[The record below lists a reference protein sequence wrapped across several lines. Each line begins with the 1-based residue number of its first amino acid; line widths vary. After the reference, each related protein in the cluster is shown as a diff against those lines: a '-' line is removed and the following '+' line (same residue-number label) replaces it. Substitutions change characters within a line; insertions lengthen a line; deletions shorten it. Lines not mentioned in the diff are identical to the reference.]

1 MKIKKLLCAVLAAVA
16 VLPTVSA
23 FAATEDPVEFST
35 VDEMNGQ
42 VYVAQYFSTQQGLYF
57 KGANVTTRSI
67 PYSALKFSTTQFC
80 CYGNRFYYMNMEPC
94 DGISKIYSC
103 DANGNDEIMIAN
115 NASAGSS
122 AFIVDNNIYYN
133 AYSSVLDWTGNY
145 FGREYYGGIYKINL
159 ATGDWQ
165 RVVTDNNAI
174 MRFCDGDY
182 IYYEIIGDSSG
193 YYKIDT
199 NGNYCSYADYYADEF
214 AYNKYEYNISSYRLT
229 GRRMYY
235 IDKNDTLY
243 SKTRNG
249 GDLHQIK
256 RIETGMS
263 SDIVKVTKNYIYY
276 ITQWSEDPYV
286 WLYRI
291 DRN

>member
-1 MKIKKLLCAVLAAVA
+1 MKIKKLLCAALAAVA
-16 VLPTVSA
+16 VVPTVSA
-23 FAATEDPVEFST
+23 FAATEDPVQFST

-165 RVVTDNNAI
+165 RLVTDSDAS
-174 MRFCDGDY
+174 MWFCDGDY
-182 IYYEIIGDSSG
+182 IYYSAGDS
-193 YYKIDT
+193 YYQIDT
-199 NGNYCSYADYYADEF
+199 NGNYCHYANSYGDEF
-214 AYNKYEYNISSYRLT
+214 AWNSYSYNLSSYVLT
-229 GRRMYY
+229 GRTMYFT
-235 IDKNDTLY
+235 DNTGTLY

-249 GDLHQIK
+249 GDLKQLK
-256 RIETGMS
+256 RIESGMS
-263 SDIVKVTKNYIYY
+263 SDIVKVTKKHIYY
-276 ITQWSEDPYV
+276 TAQWSEDPFV
-286 WLYRI
+286 WLYRT
-291 DRN
+291 DRY

>member
-1 MKIKKLLCAVLAAVA
+1 MKIKKLLCAALAAMSV
-16 VLPTVSA
+16 VPTVSA

-165 RVVTDNNAI
+165 RLVTDSDAS
-174 MRFCDGDY
+174 MWFCDGDY
-182 IYYEIIGDSSG
+182 IYYSAGDS
-193 YYKIDT
+193 YYQIDT
-199 NGNYCSYADYYADEF
+199 NGNYCHYANSYGDEF
-214 AYNKYEYNISSYRLT
+214 AWNSYSYNLSSYVLT
-229 GRRMYY
+229 GRTMYFT
-235 IDKNDTLY
+235 DNTGTLY
-243 SKTRNG
+243 SKARKG
-249 GDLHQIK
+249 SDLEQLK
-256 RIETGMS
+256 RIVGSPMGS
-263 SDIVKVTKNYIYY
+263 YVIKVTKKYIYY
-276 ITQWSEDPYV
+276 TARWPEDPFV
-286 WLYRI
+286 WLYRT
-291 DRN
+291 DRY

>member
-1 MKIKKLLCAVLAAVA
+1 MKIKKLLCAALAAMSV
-16 VLPTVSA
+16 VPTVSA

-165 RVVTDNNAI
+165 RLVTDSDAS
-174 MRFCDGDY
+174 MWFCDGDY
-182 IYYEIIGDSSG
+182 IYYSAGDS
-193 YYKIDT
+193 YYQIDK
-199 NGNYCSYADYYADEF
+199 NGNYCHYANSYGDEF
-214 AYNKYEYNISSYRLT
+214 AWNSYSYNLSSYVLT
-229 GRRMYY
+229 GRTMYFT
-235 IDKNDTLY
+235 DNTGTLY

-249 GDLHQIK
+249 GDLKQLK
-256 RIETGMS
+256 RIESGMS
-263 SDIVKVTKNYIYY
+263 SDIVKVTKKHIYY
-276 ITQWSEDPYV
+276 TAQWSEDPFV
-286 WLYRI
+286 WLYRT
-291 DRN
+291 DRY

>member
-1 MKIKKLLCAVLAAVA
+1 MKIKKLLCAALAAVA
-16 VLPTVSA
+16 VLSTVSA
-23 FAATEDPVEFST
+23 FAATEDPVQFST

-103 DANGNDEIMIAN
+103 DANGNNEIMIAN

-165 RVVTDNNAI
+165 RLVTDSDAS
-174 MRFCDGDY
+174 MWFCDGDY
-182 IYYEIIGDSSG
+182 IYYSAGDS
-193 YYKIDT
+193 YYQIDT
-199 NGNYCSYADYYADEF
+199 NGNYCHYANSYGDEF
-214 AYNKYEYNISSYRLT
+214 AWNSYSYNLSSYVLT
-229 GRRMYY
+229 GRTMYY
-235 IDKNDTLY
+235 VDNSTNTLY

-249 GDLHQIK
+249 GDLKQLK
-256 RIETGMS
+256 RIESDMG
-263 SDIVKVTKNYIYY
+263 SDIIKVTKKHIYY
-276 ITQWSEDPYV
+276 ITQWWDDPFV

-291 DRN
+291 DRY

>member
-1 MKIKKLLCAVLAAVA
+1 MKIKKLLCAALAAMA
-16 VLPTVSA
+16 VLSTVYA
-23 FAATEDPVEFST
+23 FAATEDPVQFST

-103 DANGNDEIMIAN
+103 DANGNNEIMIAN

-165 RVVTDNNAI
+165 RLVTDSDAS
-174 MRFCDGDY
+174 MWFCDGDY
-182 IYYEIIGDSSG
+182 IYYSAGDS
-193 YYKIDT
+193 YYQIDT
-199 NGNYCSYADYYADEF
+199 NGNYCHYANSYGDEF
-214 AYNKYEYNISSYRLT
+214 AWNSYSYNLSSYVLT
-229 GRRMYY
+229 GRTMYY
-235 IDKNDTLY
+235 VDNSTNTLY

-249 GDLHQIK
+249 GDLKQLK
-256 RIETGMS
+256 RIESDMG
-263 SDIVKVTKNYIYY
+263 SDIIKVTKKHIYY
-276 ITQWSEDPYV
+276 ITQWWDDPFV

-291 DRN
+291 DRY

>member
-1 MKIKKLLCAVLAAVA
+1 MKIKRLLCAALAAMSV
-16 VLPTVSA
+16 VPTVSA

-165 RVVTDNNAI
+165 RLVTDSDAS
-174 MRFCDGDY
+174 MWFCDGDY
-182 IYYEIIGDSSG
+182 IYYSAGDS
-193 YYKIDT
+193 YYQIDT
-199 NGNYCSYADYYADEF
+199 NGNYCHYANSYGDEF
-214 AYNKYEYNISSYRLT
+214 AWNSYSYNLSSYVLT
-229 GRRMYY
+229 GRTMYFT
-235 IDKNDTLY
+235 DNTGTLY

-249 GDLHQIK
+249 GDLKQLK
-256 RIETGMS
+256 RIESGMS
-263 SDIVKVTKNYIYY
+263 SDIVKVTKKHIYY
-276 ITQWSEDPYV
+276 TAQWSEDPFV
-286 WLYRI
+286 WLYRT
-291 DRN
+291 DRY

>member
-1 MKIKKLLCAVLAAVA
+1 MKIKKLLCAALAAMSV
-16 VLPTVSA
+16 VPTVSA

-165 RVVTDNNAI
+165 RLVTDSDAS
-174 MRFCDGDY
+174 MWFCDGDY
-182 IYYEIIGDSSG
+182 IYYSAGDS
-193 YYKIDT
+193 YYQIDT
-199 NGNYCSYADYYADEF
+199 NGNYCHYANSYGDEF
-214 AYNKYEYNISSYRLT
+214 AWNSYSYNLSSYVLT
-229 GRRMYY
+229 GRTMYFT
-235 IDKNDTLY
+235 DNTGTLY

-249 GDLHQIK
+249 GDLKQLK
-256 RIETGMS
+256 RIESGMS
-263 SDIVKVTKNYIYY
+263 SDIVKVTKKHIYY
-276 ITQWSEDPYV
+276 TAQWSEDPFV
-286 WLYRI
+286 WLYRT
-291 DRN
+291 DRY